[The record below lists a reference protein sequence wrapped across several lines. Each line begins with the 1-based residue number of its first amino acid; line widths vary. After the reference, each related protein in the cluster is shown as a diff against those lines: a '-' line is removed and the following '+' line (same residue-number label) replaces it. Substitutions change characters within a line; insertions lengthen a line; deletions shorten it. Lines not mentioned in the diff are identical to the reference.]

1 MSTSLSSLLDR
12 LIYAQMEHLKEH
24 LKGGTKGA
32 SKVLQLKSGH
42 CMLNQ
47 HKQNR
52 PRYTTK
58 MWDMLGQWNI
68 PLLSSS
74 LQ

>member
-12 LIYAQMEHLKEH
+12 LIYAQTEHLKEH

-32 SKVLQLKSGH
+32 SKVLQLKTGH

-47 HKQNR
+47 H
-52 PRYTTK
+52 
-58 MWDMLGQWNI
+58 
-68 PLLSSS
+68 
-74 LQ
+74 